1 MTNIQTLPS
10 KSQPTESG
18 RAEMGNFFQPP
29 GTPVAGKLSNPDF
42 DSFLSNPESKTQ
54 AEELQEEQEAAKKR
68 KKLVDAALVSP
79 IIPTQETPVEQIGKN
94 NQQLSDSKIL
104 EQVSS
109 QDLNAVPSDLSAHK
123 SPETTLEKTTPT
135 KPSDS
140 IENPMAS
147 TPSEL
152 NENEKAQPS
161 KPSNSLENPATSTLS
176 ELNENEKAQPSKPN
190 NSLENPATS
199 TLSESGESI
208 STEDQLIS
216 LKVDQNKLD
225 AIAESKLESRG
236 TETASPDDEM
246 IALAPV
252 DGSESPTQ
260 TLREPA
266 ITSINRLA
274 AYASLDRG
282 AIAPLGN
289 SANSSDSGLGNPAS
303 GMPTPIQTIR
313 PQAATASSQATTL
326 FKSLAPELDKFK
338 QTGSSQIQL
347 DLPVGDQESVR
358 IKLSLRGGEIRST
371 FITESPELRE
381 ALQKAWPD
389 FSQNSR
395 DRGYRLGD
403 PAFQQGFQEN
413 NANLGENNRRQ
424 PDNRT
429 YETGEAFAP
438 TTLRKGTSNRS
449 TTSQSPSTALWA

>member
-29 GTPVAGKLSNPDF
+29 GTPVAGNLSNPDF

-79 IIPTQETPVEQIGKN
+79 FIPTQETPAEQIGKN

-104 EQVSS
+104 EPVSS
-109 QDLNAVPSDLSAHK
+109 QDLSAVPDLSAQK

-135 KPSDS
+135 KSNDS

-147 TPSEL
+147 T
-152 NENEKAQPS
+152 
-161 KPSNSLENPATSTLS
+161 
-176 ELNENEKAQPSKPN
+176 
-190 NSLENPATS
+190 
-199 TLSESGESI
+199 LSESSERVSN
-208 STEDQLIS
+208 EDQLIS
-216 LKVDQNKLD
+216 SKEDQTKLD
-225 AIAESKLESRG
+225 TISESKSEPRG

-274 AYASLDRG
+274 AYAALDRG

>member
-1 MTNIQTLPS
+1 MTNVQTLPS

-18 RAEMGNFFQPP
+18 RAEMGNFFKAARSPL
-29 GTPVAGKLSNPDF
+29 AGNLSNPDF
-42 DSFLSNPESKTQ
+42 DSFLSDPESKTLS
-54 AEELQEEQEAAKKR
+54 EELQEEQEAAKKR

-79 IIPTQETPVEQIGKN
+79 TLQSENP
-94 NQQLSDSKIL
+94 IL
-104 EQVSS
+104 ESQIKECSS
-109 QDLNAVPSDLSAHK
+109 CDTSIDQEDVNILSTK
-123 SPETTLEKTTPT
+123 SPQDELIEKKEEALEEEAEAEIYSET
-135 KPSDS
+135 
-140 IENPMAS
+140 
-147 TPSEL
+147 
-152 NENEKAQPS
+152 
-161 KPSNSLENPATSTLS
+161 
-176 ELNENEKAQPSKPN
+176 
-190 NSLENPATS
+190 
-199 TLSESGESI
+199 
-208 STEDQLIS
+208 
-216 LKVDQNKLD
+216 
-225 AIAESKLESRG
+225 RG
-236 TETASPDDEM
+236 TETALADDEM

-274 AYASLDRG
+274 AYAALDRG

-303 GMPTPIQTIR
+303 GMPTPIQSIK
-313 PQAATASSQATTL
+313 PQAATAASQATTL

-347 DLPVGDQESVR
+347 DLPVNEQESVR

-381 ALQKAWPD
+381 ALQKAWPE

-413 NANLGENNRRQ
+413 NANLGENSRRQ
-424 PDNRT
+424 SDSRP

-438 TTLRKGTSNRS
+438 TTLRKGTSNS
-449 TTSQSPSTALWA
+449 SSTSQTPSTALWA

>member
-29 GTPVAGKLSNPDF
+29 GTPLAGNLSNPDF

-94 NQQLSDSKIL
+94 TQQLSDSKIL

-109 QDLNAVPSDLSAHK
+109 QDLNAVPDLSAQK

-135 KPSDS
+135 KSNDS

-147 TPSEL
+147 T
-152 NENEKAQPS
+152 
-161 KPSNSLENPATSTLS
+161 
-176 ELNENEKAQPSKPN
+176 
-190 NSLENPATS
+190 
-199 TLSESGESI
+199 LSESGERVSN
-208 STEDQLIS
+208 EDQLIS
-216 LKVDQNKLD
+216 SKEDQTKLD
-225 AIAESKLESRG
+225 TISESKSEPRG

-274 AYASLDRG
+274 AYAALDRG

-289 SANSSDSGLGNPAS
+289 SASSSDSSLGNPAS

-429 YETGEAFAP
+429 YETGEAFA
-438 TTLRKGTSNRS
+438 TTSLRKVTSNRS

>member
-18 RAEMGNFFQPP
+18 RAEMGNFFQASRSPL
-29 GTPVAGKLSNPDF
+29 AGNLSNPDF
-42 DSFLSNPESKTQ
+42 DSFLCNPESKTQ

-68 KKLVDAALVSP
+68 KKLVDAALVTPS
-79 IIPTQETPVEQIGKN
+79 IPTQETPVEQIGKN

-104 EQVSS
+104 EPVSS
-109 QDLNAVPSDLSAHK
+109 QDLSVNPSDLSAPK
-123 SPETTLEKTTPT
+123 SPESTLEKSTPS
-135 KPSDS
+135 KSSDS
-140 IENPMAS
+140 IESPVAS
-147 TPSEL
+147 TPSEPS
-152 NENEKAQPS
+152 ENVAAEDPFLPLK
-161 KPSNSLENPATSTLS
+161 
-176 ELNENEKAQPSKPN
+176 
-190 NSLENPATS
+190 
-199 TLSESGESI
+199 
-208 STEDQLIS
+208 EDQTKTDI
-216 LKVDQNKLD
+216 
-225 AIAESKLESRG
+225 IAESESETCG
-236 TETASPDDEM
+236 METASVDDEM

-274 AYASLDRG
+274 AYAALDRG
-282 AIAPLGN
+282 AIASLGN

-313 PQAATASSQATTL
+313 PLAATASSQATTL

-338 QTGSSQIQL
+338 QTGNSQIQL

-381 ALQKAWPD
+381 ALQKAWPE

-424 PDNRT
+424 SDSRP

-438 TTLRKGTSNRS
+438 TTFRKGTSTRS

>member
-18 RAEMGNFFQPP
+18 RAEMGNFFQAP
-29 GTPVAGKLSNPDF
+29 GTPLAGNLSNPDF

-79 IIPTQETPVEQIGKN
+79 TLQSENP
-94 NQQLSDSKIL
+94 IL
-104 EQVSS
+104 ETQIKGSPFTDSDKSS
-109 QDLNAVPSDLSAHK
+109 EGGSCDTSTDQEDVNILSTK
-123 SPETTLEKTTPT
+123 SPQDELIEKKEEALEAEAEIYSET
-135 KPSDS
+135 
-140 IENPMAS
+140 
-147 TPSEL
+147 
-152 NENEKAQPS
+152 
-161 KPSNSLENPATSTLS
+161 
-176 ELNENEKAQPSKPN
+176 
-190 NSLENPATS
+190 
-199 TLSESGESI
+199 
-208 STEDQLIS
+208 
-216 LKVDQNKLD
+216 
-225 AIAESKLESRG
+225 RG
-236 TETASPDDEM
+236 METASADDEM
-246 IALAPV
+246 ISLAPV

-266 ITSINRLA
+266 ITSINRLT
-274 AYASLDRG
+274 AYAALDRG

-313 PQAATASSQATTL
+313 PQAATASSQASTL
-326 FKSLAPELDKFK
+326 FKTLAPELDKFK
-338 QTGSSQIQL
+338 QTGNSQIQL

-381 ALQKAWPD
+381 ALQKAWPE

-413 NANLGENNRRQ
+413 SANLGENNRRQ
-424 PDNRT
+424 SDSRP
-429 YETGEAFAP
+429 YETVEAIAP
-438 TTLRKGTSNRS
+438 TGLRKGTSNRS
-449 TTSQSPSTALWA
+449 TTSQTPSTALWA

>member
-1 MTNIQTLPS
+1 
-10 KSQPTESG
+10 
-18 RAEMGNFFQPP
+18 MGNFFQPP
-29 GTPVAGKLSNPDF
+29 GTPVAGNLSNPDF

-54 AEELQEEQEAAKKR
+54 SEELQEEQEAAKKR

-79 IIPTQETPVEQIGKN
+79 TIPTQETPAEQIGKN

-104 EQVSS
+104 EPVSS
-109 QDLNAVPSDLSAHK
+109 QDLSAVPDLSAQK

-135 KPSDS
+135 KSNDS

-147 TPSEL
+147 T
-152 NENEKAQPS
+152 
-161 KPSNSLENPATSTLS
+161 
-176 ELNENEKAQPSKPN
+176 
-190 NSLENPATS
+190 
-199 TLSESGESI
+199 LSESSERVSN
-208 STEDQLIS
+208 EDQLIS
-216 LKVDQNKLD
+216 SKEDQTKLD
-225 AIAESKLESRG
+225 TISESKSEPRG

-274 AYASLDRG
+274 AYAALDRG

>member
-1 MTNIQTLPS
+1 MTNVQTLPS

-18 RAEMGNFFQPP
+18 RAEMGNFFQAAKSPL
-29 GTPVAGKLSNPDF
+29 AGNLSNPDF
-42 DSFLSNPESKTQ
+42 DSFLSDPESKTQ
-54 AEELQEEQEAAKKR
+54 FEELQEEQEAAKKR

-79 IIPTQETPVEQIGKN
+79 TLQSENP
-94 NQQLSDSKIL
+94 IL
-104 EQVSS
+104 ESQIKECSS
-109 QDLNAVPSDLSAHK
+109 CDTSIDQEDVNILSTK
-123 SPETTLEKTTPT
+123 SPQDELIEKKEVALEEEAEAEIYSET
-135 KPSDS
+135 
-140 IENPMAS
+140 
-147 TPSEL
+147 
-152 NENEKAQPS
+152 
-161 KPSNSLENPATSTLS
+161 
-176 ELNENEKAQPSKPN
+176 
-190 NSLENPATS
+190 
-199 TLSESGESI
+199 
-208 STEDQLIS
+208 
-216 LKVDQNKLD
+216 
-225 AIAESKLESRG
+225 RG
-236 TETASPDDEM
+236 TETALVDDEM
-246 IALAPV
+246 IALASV

-274 AYASLDRG
+274 AYAALDRG

-303 GMPTPIQTIR
+303 GMPTPIQSIR
-313 PQAATASSQATTL
+313 PQAATAASQATTL

-347 DLPVGDQESVR
+347 DLPVNEQESVR

-381 ALQKAWPD
+381 ALQKAWPE

-413 NANLGENNRRQ
+413 NANLGENSRRQ
-424 PDNRT
+424 SDSRP

-438 TTLRKGTSNRS
+438 TTLRKGTSNNS
-449 TTSQSPSTALWA
+449 STSQTPSTALWA

>member
-18 RAEMGNFFQPP
+18 RAEMGNFFQAP
-29 GTPVAGKLSNPDF
+29 GTPVAGNLSNPDF

-79 IIPTQETPVEQIGKN
+79 IIPSQETPVEQIGKN
-94 NQQLSDSKIL
+94 NQQLNDSKIL

-109 QDLNAVPSDLSAHK
+109 QDLNAVPSDLSAQK

-147 TPSEL
+147 TSNELSEPSENISAKDPFL
-152 NENEKAQPS
+152 PS
-161 KPSNSLENPATSTLS
+161 KEDQTKLDTI
-176 ELNENEKAQPSKPN
+176 
-190 NSLENPATS
+190 
-199 TLSESGESI
+199 SESKSEP
-208 STEDQLIS
+208 
-216 LKVDQNKLD
+216 
-225 AIAESKLESRG
+225 RG

-274 AYASLDRG
+274 AYAALDRG

-289 SANSSDSGLGNPAS
+289 SANSSDSGLGNPTS

-381 ALQKAWPD
+381 ALQKAWHD

-413 NANLGENNRRQ
+413 NANLGENTRRQ

>member
-18 RAEMGNFFQPP
+18 RAEMGNFFQAP
-29 GTPVAGKLSNPDF
+29 GTPLAGNLSNPDF

-68 KKLVDAALVSP
+68 KKLVDAALVG
-79 IIPTQETPVEQIGKN
+79 PTLQSENP
-94 NQQLSDSKIL
+94 IL
-104 EQVSS
+104 ETQIKGSPFTDSDKSS
-109 QDLNAVPSDLSAHK
+109 EGGSCDTSTDQEDVNILSTK
-123 SPETTLEKTTPT
+123 SPQDELIEKKEEALE
-135 KPSDS
+135 
-140 IENPMAS
+140 E
-147 TPSEL
+147 E
-152 NENEKAQPS
+152 
-161 KPSNSLENPATSTLS
+161 
-176 ELNENEKAQPSKPN
+176 
-190 NSLENPATS
+190 
-199 TLSESGESI
+199 
-208 STEDQLIS
+208 
-216 LKVDQNKLD
+216 
-225 AIAESKLESRG
+225 AEAEAEIYSESRG
-236 TETASPDDEM
+236 METASVDDEM

-274 AYASLDRG
+274 AYAALDRG

>member
-18 RAEMGNFFQPP
+18 RAEMGNFFQAP
-29 GTPVAGKLSNPDF
+29 GAPLAGNLSNPDF

-54 AEELQEEQEAAKKR
+54 SEELKEEQEAAKKR

-79 IIPTQETPVEQIGKN
+79 SIPTQETPVEHIGKN

-109 QDLNAVPSDLSAHK
+109 QDLNADLSDLSTPK
-123 SPETTLEKTTPT
+123 SSEAAFEKTTPA
-135 KPSDS
+135 KSSDS
-140 IENPMAS
+140 IENPMARTS
-147 TPSEL
+147 NELSEPSENVSAEDPFL
-152 NENEKAQPS
+152 PLK
-161 KPSNSLENPATSTLS
+161 
-176 ELNENEKAQPSKPN
+176 
-190 NSLENPATS
+190 
-199 TLSESGESI
+199 
-208 STEDQLIS
+208 EDQTKTDI
-216 LKVDQNKLD
+216 
-225 AIAESKLESRG
+225 IAESESETRG
-236 TETASPDDEM
+236 METASVDDEM
-246 IALAPV
+246 IALAPA
-252 DGSESPTQ
+252 DRSESPTQ

-274 AYASLDRG
+274 AYASLDRS

-313 PQAATASSQATTL
+313 PQAATASSQASTL
-326 FKSLAPELDKFK
+326 FKTLAPELDKFK
-338 QTGSSQIQL
+338 QTGNSQIQL

-381 ALQKAWPD
+381 ALQKAWPE

-413 NANLGENNRRQ
+413 SANLGENNRRQ
-424 PDNRT
+424 SDSRP
-429 YETGEAFAP
+429 YETVEAIAP
-438 TTLRKGTSNRS
+438 TGLRKGTSNRS
-449 TTSQSPSTALWA
+449 TTSQTPSTALWA

>member
-1 MTNIQTLPS
+1 MTNVQTLPS

-18 RAEMGNFFQPP
+18 RAEMGNFFQAAKSPL
-29 GTPVAGKLSNPDF
+29 AGNLTNPDF
-42 DSFLSNPESKTQ
+42 DSFLSDPESKTQ

-68 KKLVDAALVSP
+68 KKLIDAALAH
-79 IIPTQETPVEQIGKN
+79 PTIQAQESPVEQIGKN

-104 EQVSS
+104 EPVSP
-109 QDLNAVPSDLSAHK
+109 QDLSANPSDLSAPK
-123 SPETTLEKTTPT
+123 SPESPESTLEKTTPS
-135 KPSDS
+135 KSSES
-140 IENPMAS
+140 IDNPLAS
-147 TPSEL
+147 TPGEPSE
-152 NENEKAQPS
+152 NVA
-161 KPSNSLENPATSTLS
+161 S
-176 ELNENEKAQPSKPN
+176 EDPFLPLK
-190 NSLENPATS
+190 
-199 TLSESGESI
+199 
-208 STEDQLIS
+208 EDQTKI
-216 LKVDQNKLD
+216 DI
-225 AIAESKLESRG
+225 IAESESETRG
-236 TETASPDDEM
+236 TETALVDDEM

-252 DGSESPTQ
+252 DGSESPSQ

-274 AYASLDRG
+274 AYAALDRG

-313 PQAATASSQATTL
+313 PQAATASSQATSL

-347 DLPVGDQESVR
+347 DLPVNEQESVR

-381 ALQKAWPD
+381 ALQKAWPE

-413 NANLGENNRRQ
+413 NANLGENSRRQ
-424 PDNRT
+424 SDSRP

-438 TTLRKGTSNRS
+438 TTLRKGTSNNS
-449 TTSQSPSTALWA
+449 STSQTPSTALWA

>member
-1 MTNIQTLPS
+1 
-10 KSQPTESG
+10 
-18 RAEMGNFFQPP
+18 
-29 GTPVAGKLSNPDF
+29 
-42 DSFLSNPESKTQ
+42 
-54 AEELQEEQEAAKKR
+54 
-68 KKLVDAALVSP
+68 
-79 IIPTQETPVEQIGKN
+79 
-94 NQQLSDSKIL
+94 L

-161 KPSNSLENPATSTLS
+161 KPNNSLENPATSTLS

-199 TLSESGESI
+199 ILSESGESI

-274 AYASLDRG
+274 AYAALDRG

>member
-1 MTNIQTLPS
+1 M
-10 KSQPTESG
+10 
-18 RAEMGNFFQPP
+18 
-29 GTPVAGKLSNPDF
+29 
-42 DSFLSNPESKTQ
+42 
-54 AEELQEEQEAAKKR
+54 
-68 KKLVDAALVSP
+68 
-79 IIPTQETPVEQIGKN
+79 
-94 NQQLSDSKIL
+94 
-104 EQVSS
+104 
-109 QDLNAVPSDLSAHK
+109 
-123 SPETTLEKTTPT
+123 
-135 KPSDS
+135 
-140 IENPMAS
+140 
-147 TPSEL
+147 
-152 NENEKAQPS
+152 
-161 KPSNSLENPATSTLS
+161 
-176 ELNENEKAQPSKPN
+176 
-190 NSLENPATS
+190 
-199 TLSESGESI
+199 
-208 STEDQLIS
+208 
-216 LKVDQNKLD
+216 
-225 AIAESKLESRG
+225 
-236 TETASPDDEM
+236 ETASVDDEM

-274 AYASLDRG
+274 AYAALDRG

-429 YETGEAFAP
+429 YETGEAFA
-438 TTLRKGTSNRS
+438 TTSLRKVTSNRS

>member
-29 GTPVAGKLSNPDF
+29 GTPVAGNLSNPDF

-54 AEELQEEQEAAKKR
+54 SEELQEEQEAAKKR

-79 IIPTQETPVEQIGKN
+79 TLQSENP
-94 NQQLSDSKIL
+94 IL
-104 EQVSS
+104 ETQIKECSS
-109 QDLNAVPSDLSAHK
+109 CDTSIDQEDVNILSTK
-123 SPETTLEKTTPT
+123 SPQDELIEKKEEALE
-135 KPSDS
+135 
-140 IENPMAS
+140 E
-147 TPSEL
+147 E
-152 NENEKAQPS
+152 
-161 KPSNSLENPATSTLS
+161 
-176 ELNENEKAQPSKPN
+176 
-190 NSLENPATS
+190 
-199 TLSESGESI
+199 
-208 STEDQLIS
+208 
-216 LKVDQNKLD
+216 
-225 AIAESKLESRG
+225 AEAEAEIYSESRG
-236 TETASPDDEM
+236 METASVDDEM
-246 IALAPV
+246 IALTTV
-252 DGSESPTQ
+252 DGTESPIQ

-274 AYASLDRG
+274 AYAALDRG

-289 SANSSDSGLGNPAS
+289 SASSSDSGLGNPAS

>member
-1 MTNIQTLPS
+1 
-10 KSQPTESG
+10 
-18 RAEMGNFFQPP
+18 
-29 GTPVAGKLSNPDF
+29 
-42 DSFLSNPESKTQ
+42 
-54 AEELQEEQEAAKKR
+54 LQEEQEAAKKR

-79 IIPTQETPVEQIGKN
+79 TLQAENP
-94 NQQLSDSKIL
+94 IL
-104 EQVSS
+104 ESQIKECSS
-109 QDLNAVPSDLSAHK
+109 CDTSIDQEDVNILSTK
-123 SPETTLEKTTPT
+123 SPQDELIEKKEEALE
-135 KPSDS
+135 
-140 IENPMAS
+140 E
-147 TPSEL
+147 
-152 NENEKAQPS
+152 
-161 KPSNSLENPATSTLS
+161 
-176 ELNENEKAQPSKPN
+176 
-190 NSLENPATS
+190 
-199 TLSESGESI
+199 
-208 STEDQLIS
+208 
-216 LKVDQNKLD
+216 V
-225 AIAESKLESRG
+225 AEAEAEIYSESRG
-236 TETASPDDEM
+236 METASVDDEM

-274 AYASLDRG
+274 AYAALDRG

-429 YETGEAFAP
+429 YETGEAFA
-438 TTLRKGTSNRS
+438 TTSLRKVTSNRS

>member
-1 MTNIQTLPS
+1 MKAICIDSSN
-10 KSQPTESG
+10 KPTKVPIEQWIKEGEVYTIIKVVKMGLQDGKYGVLLKEVQISADCFPYEYYD
-18 RAEMGNFFQPP
+18 AERFIP
-29 GTPVAGKLSNPDF
+29 LDIR
-42 DSFLSNPESKTQ
+42 LHQ
-54 AEELQEEQEAAKKR
+54 AEEEKEEVLEEEA
-68 KKLVDAALVSP
+68 
-79 IIPTQETPVEQIGKN
+79 E
-94 NQQLSDSKIL
+94 
-104 EQVSS
+104 
-109 QDLNAVPSDLSAHK
+109 
-123 SPETTLEKTTPT
+123 
-135 KPSDS
+135 
-140 IENPMAS
+140 
-147 TPSEL
+147 
-152 NENEKAQPS
+152 
-161 KPSNSLENPATSTLS
+161 
-176 ELNENEKAQPSKPN
+176 
-190 NSLENPATS
+190 
-199 TLSESGESI
+199 
-208 STEDQLIS
+208 
-216 LKVDQNKLD
+216 
-225 AIAESKLESRG
+225 AEAEAEIYSESRG
-236 TETASPDDEM
+236 METASADDEM
-246 IALAPV
+246 IALTTV
-252 DGSESPTQ
+252 DGTEPPTQ

-274 AYASLDRG
+274 AYAALDRG

-429 YETGEAFAP
+429 YETGEAFA
-438 TTLRKGTSNRS
+438 TTSLRKVTSNRS

>member
-1 MTNIQTLPS
+1 MTNVQISPS

-18 RAEMGNFFQPP
+18 RAEMGNFFQAAKSPL
-29 GTPVAGKLSNPDF
+29 AGNLSNPDF
-42 DSFLSNPESKTQ
+42 DSFLSDPESKTQ
-54 AEELQEEQEAAKKR
+54 AKELQEEQEAAKKR
-68 KKLVDAALVSP
+68 KKLIDAALAH
-79 IIPTQETPVEQIGKN
+79 PTIQAQEPLVELVGKKD
-94 NQQLSDSKIL
+94 QQLGESKIL
-104 EQVSS
+104 DQVSL
-109 QDLNAVPSDLSAHK
+109 QDLNANSADSSAPN
-123 SPETTLEKTTPT
+123 SPDSPDSTLEKTTP
-135 KPSDS
+135 
-140 IENPMAS
+140 
-147 TPSEL
+147 
-152 NENEKAQPS
+152 S
-161 KPSNSLENPATSTLS
+161 KS
-176 ELNENEKAQPSKPN
+176 
-190 NSLENPATS
+190 
-199 TLSESGESI
+199 SESSSES
-208 STEDQLIS
+208 SEKVSAEDQFLPLTEDQTKTDI
-216 LKVDQNKLD
+216 V
-225 AIAESKLESRG
+225 AESDSETRG
-236 TETASPDDEM
+236 METASVDDEM

-260 TLREPA
+260 TLCEPA
-266 ITSINRLA
+266 ITSINRRA
-274 AYASLDRG
+274 AYAVLDRG

-347 DLPVGDQESVR
+347 DLPVNEQESVR

-371 FITESPELRE
+371 FITDSPELRE
-381 ALQKAWPD
+381 ALQKAWPE

-413 NANLGENNRRQ
+413 NANLGENSRRQ
-424 PDNRT
+424 SDSRP

-449 TTSQSPSTALWA
+449 TTSQTPSTALWA